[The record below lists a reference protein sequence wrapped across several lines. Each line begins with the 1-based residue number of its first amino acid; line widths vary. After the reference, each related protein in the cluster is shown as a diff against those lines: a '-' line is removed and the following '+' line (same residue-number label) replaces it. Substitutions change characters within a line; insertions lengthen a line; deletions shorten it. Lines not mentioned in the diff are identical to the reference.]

1 MIWWILGILLAA
13 VLNLAVGAVWYGA
26 LFGGAAAALHPGYAV
41 DAAPSAGVVAGEA
54 LRGLV
59 LATGLAA
66 LIAWTGASGAWQV
79 IGLAVLVWA
88 GFQLGG
94 FAGSVLHEGYP
105 LRLYA
110 IHMGD
115 ALLKAVVASFVIAGL
130 AGRLT

>member
-1 MIWWILGILLAA
+1 MLTPVRLPS
-13 VLNLAVGAVWYGA
+13 
-26 LFGGAAAALHPGYAV
+26 AAAAYFLISCGGGAKFQMVETPWSASD
-41 DAAPSAGVVAGEA
+41 DATARLTRGAEQLGCKATPPDSTGE
-54 LRGLV
+54 
-59 LATGLAA
+59 
-66 LIAWTGASGAWQV
+66 